1 MEEPV
6 KRVARLALLTALG
19 TAILLLTNLV
29 PAGRLGLLAVA
40 SFPVCAALMMY
51 GPGWAFGVFA
61 VTALLG
67 FLLFPGTTAV
77 GYVAF
82 FGYYPIAKS
91 LFERCRSLWLCRGL
105 KLVLYVCVFIVYWLA
120 ARAIF
125 GDAVQTLPWY
135 VLCPAGL
142 AVFAVFDWCYSQLI
156 RMYIEKIA
164 RYVK

>member
-1 MEEPV
+1 MEGPA
-6 KRVARLALLTALG
+6 KRSARLAFLTALG
-19 TAILLLTNLV
+19 TVLLLLSNLV

-40 SFPVCAALMMY
+40 SFPVCAALMLY
-51 GPGWAFGVFA
+51 GPCWAFGVFA

-77 GYVAF
+77 GFAAF

-91 LFERCRSLWLCRGL
+91 LFERCRSIWLCRGL
-105 KLVLYVCVFIVYWLA
+105 KLALYIFAFTLYWLG

-125 GDAVQTLPWY
+125 GEAAQALPWY
-135 VLCPAGL
+135 VVFPAGL

-164 RYVK
+164 RYIK